1 MSNNLYFVITYFF
14 NKPFG
19 IYLHVTSL
27 ICGISNESDCHSY
40 NYNICNVIRMKN
52 AMYMVILSEIDTKTA
67 FEDAKK
73 TFTWWRL

>member
-1 MSNNLYFVITYFF
+1 M
-14 NKPFG
+14 
-19 IYLHVTSL
+19 
-27 ICGISNESDCHSY
+27 CGISNESDCHSY